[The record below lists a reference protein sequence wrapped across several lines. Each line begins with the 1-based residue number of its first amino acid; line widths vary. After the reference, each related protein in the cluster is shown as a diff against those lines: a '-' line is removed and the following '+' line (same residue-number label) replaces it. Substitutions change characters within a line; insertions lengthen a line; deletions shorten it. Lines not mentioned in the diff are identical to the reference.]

1 MKKALRYLGFAV
13 AGVLILVVAVLT
25 AFYLW
30 LNSYLKGEDFRTLVS
45 AKTSESLQLKGEF
58 LPFHWAGFSVHS
70 DGYFGKGN
78 DGNPLVS
85 VRADQIRADLNL
97 GPILDGVWNVPR
109 VDIQSLNVEIDP
121 AVPPAP
127 ALEAAPAVT
136 RPTAPASSD
145 FFSRFLPRRVDLDTI
160 FIARANFLLK
170 TTPTVTLQE
179 LQLTLTP
186 EGGTWNIDATGG
198 KLKHPDWP
206 LFTVQRAK
214 LRASDSQLFLTQ
226 VDLQLQDSGQISVS
240 GDINSR
246 DTAPLNLRADVQRA
260 PITAFLTGDW
270 RARLMGNLNGVVK
283 WTGDLRGPQA
293 IQAAGNLKL
302 LEGRIEALPF
312 LNQIATFT
320 KTEEFRSL
328 KLHKA
333 SADFIWVPKQDR
345 LEVTNLVLE
354 SEGLVRVQG
363 KFTVQNN
370 IIDGRFSLGTV
381 PSVLKY
387 IPGAESQV
395 FTEKRDGYI
404 WTPLN
409 LTGPLQSP
417 TEDLTPKLKTAAV
430 NSIGETANQG
440 LQQVIDAAKSLLP
453 F

>member
-1 MKKALRYLGFAV
+1 MKKALRYLGFAA
-13 AGVLILVVAVLT
+13 AGLVILVVAVLT

-30 LNSYLKGEDFRTLVS
+30 LNSYLKGEDFRSLVS
-45 AKTSESLQLKGEF
+45 TKTSESLQLKGEF
-58 LPFHWAGFSVHS
+58 LPFHWSGFSVHS

-78 DGNPLVS
+78 AGNPLVS
-85 VRADQIRADLNL
+85 VRADQVRADLNL
-97 GPILDGVWNVPR
+97 RPILDGIWSVPR
-109 VDIQSLNVEIDP
+109 VEIQSLNIEIDP

-127 ALEAAPAVT
+127 AQAST
-136 RPTAPASSD
+136 PTATAPRASTD
-145 FFSRFLPRRVDLDTI
+145 FFARFLPRRVDLDTI
-160 FIARANFLLK
+160 FVTRANFLLK
-170 TTPTVTLQE
+170 TTPAVTLQE

-186 EGGTWNIDATGG
+186 DGTTWNIDATGG

-206 LFTVQRAK
+206 LFTVQRSK
-214 LRASDSQLFLTQ
+214 LRASDQHLFLTQ
-226 VDLQLQDSGQISVS
+226 VDLQLPDSGQISVS
-240 GDINSR
+240 GEVNGQ

-270 RARLMGNLNGVVK
+270 RARLTGNLNGLVK

-333 SADFIWVPKQDR
+333 SADFIWVPQKDR
-345 LEVTNLVLE
+345 LEVYNLVLE

-363 KFTVQNN
+363 KFTVERN
-370 IIDGRFSLGTV
+370 IIDGHFSLGTV
-381 PSVLKY
+381 PSVVKF

-395 FTEKRDGYI
+395 FVEKRDGYI